1 MKTPGYLHLAVWI
14 CRLLPPRALAR
25 FERLICKAFIGG
37 GGIAKPYRTE
47 PSIMMQQVFSRH
59 AFQQG
64 ATSFS
69 ASLI

>member
-59 AFQQG
+59 VLQQG
-64 ATSFS
+64 ATSLS

>member
-1 MKTPGYLHLAVWI
+1 L
-14 CRLLPPRALAR
+14 
-25 FERLICKAFIGG
+25 E
-37 GGIAKPYRTE
+37 GGIAKLYRTE

-69 ASLI
+69 ASLIQLVKYPYLWCFHSIKLMRLT